1 MGFDK
6 LCRWLGEMLEEV
18 VKVAFDGLVVAFLAV
33 VTAATAYSIKV
44 KWKTV
49 DPEVLGVF
57 VLFVSL
63 ASFFFVLATLLEPLI
78 M

>member
-6 LCRWLGEMLEEV
+6 LGRWLEEV